1 MAHGNDCNICNICGG
16 ILKNE
21 NGRWRC
27 PYCGAYKS
35 EDVSNEES
43 ILLSNAGQALRLG
56 HFIEAEDLYEDAVGK
71 YPKSSE
77 AHWGLV
83 LARYNIK
90 FEDDFDGRKLPT
102 CCAAVMESLLED
114 KDYRAALSCARVDE
128 ADYYRSQAQKIEDYR
143 KEWAEKA
150 CKEPSY
156 DVFLSYKDS
165 DPENGIERTED
176 SREVSDLYTYL
187 SSEKGYRVFYSRV
200 SLKDKA
206 GEKYEPYIYH
216 ALSTA
221 SVMIVYGSKAEYFES
236 TWIKNEWTRYLKLM
250 REGKKAD
257 GSLIV
262 AYKDMSPSE
271 LPRRLAELQGLD
283 AGSKTFYTD
292 VARQIEKIKASPIEK
307 SKSDSFSPQK
317 PAQEVENARYEILDA
332 VEQIYRKNGL
342 QKCNSEASR
351 FEALLQ
357 YSMLQIAKSDRD
369 FDKKEAELIAGFAL
383 RDSLFNYMKS
393 ANSGIDSW
401 EDLYRAPSEK
411 QKKVLQSLSYNMEI
425 NKIKNKFAKAVGRT
439 DDPDEADKYLDS
451 INQNWLTILNS
462 VISADGVRSKQE
474 TGAGCLITDVLD
486 DARRE
491 VWKRRERIRKK
502 ASRKP
507 LSAGAKKCIRL
518 LIASAVL
525 VTALGAISWR
535 GASYCRK
542 TSLSYREVSGGYEV
556 YCNSDYEGG
565 ATLTIPAKRNGKN
578 VVAVASSGFRG
589 RAEIEGVVLPDTI
602 RSIGKDAFSGC
613 TNLVRI
619 SFPDGLEKIGDG
631 AFSGTAVEAVE
642 LPDSVRSIGKNAFT
656 DCTQLTSIT
665 LASGLQKIGD
675 GAFSGTGLET
685 VFLPETVKAV
695 GDNAFGNCANLSVVR
710 IAQDNVIPS
719 TWAKTWNSN
728 MTAAISFVYC
738 CTLDYTSADESGSST
753 IYFDPTSVPVFPIPA
768 RQGYSFLGWLNGE
781 IAVSDSAGKSVS
793 SEIIDCSCTL
803 TPGWEPKE
811 NQITFNANGGKGT
824 MGKLTVLSDHSEKLL
839 ANQFAKEGYRFL
851 GWSPAKDATRATH
864 GDGAVYRMGTSSVTL
879 YAVWEAVENRITFDS
894 NGGNG
899 TMDSQAILSDHSA
912 VLLTNRFT
920 RTGYFFIGWA
930 TAKDARE
937 AAYGNGETYTIGTK
951 SVTLYAVW
959 LKNSYAI
966 TLRNDS
972 SKNSVVITDEKPYSD
987 AINPEL
993 DVMELA
999 RNGYTQ
1005 VLITIAF
1012 DCCEIDDGYQDVEI
1026 CTVSG
1031 KSLATTTVEHGS
1043 GLFASTTWGIEQ
1055 CSFTIS
1061 LTDLESDGAFV
1072 VKWGAH
1078 GKLDDD
1084 WKLGC
1089 TEISIT
1095 VAAPK

>member
-1 MAHGNDCNICNICGG
+1 MSENTCNVCGANL
-16 ILKNE
+16 IYKD
-21 NGRWRC
+21 GRWVC
-27 PYCGAYKS
+27 PACGAYK
-35 EDVSNEES
+35 EEEISNEEVT
-43 ILLSNAGQALRLG
+43 LLYNASQKLRLAS
-56 HFIEAEDLYEDAVGK
+56 FDDAEELYADIVKK
-71 YPKSSE
+71 YPKNSE

-83 LARYNIK
+83 LSHYGIK
-90 FEDDFDGRKLPT
+90 YEDDYDGRKLPT
-102 CCAAVMESLLED
+102 CYAATMESFLDD
-114 KDYRAALSCARVDE
+114 KEYLAALSCAPDAKVK
-128 ADYYRSQAQKIEDYR
+128 AYYAEQGKIIEKNR
-143 KEWAEKA
+143 IEWYEKA
-150 CKEPSY
+150 SKEPAY
-156 DVFLSYKDS
+156 DVFLCFKDS
-165 DPENGIERTED
+165 DKENNIERTDD
-176 SREVSDLYTYL
+176 SFEVADLYIFL
-187 SSEKGYRVFYSRV
+187 SDKGYRVFFSRV
-200 SLKDKA
+200 SLRDKT
-206 GEKYEPYIYH
+206 GDKYEPYIYN
-216 ALSTA
+216 ALNTA
-221 SVMIVYGSKAEYFES
+221 SVMLVYGSKPEYFES
-236 TWIKNEWTRYLKLM
+236 VWMKNEWTRYLKLM

-307 SKSDSFSPQK
+307 SKSDSFSSQK

-351 FEALLQ
+351 FEVLLQ

-474 TGAGCLITDVLD
+474 TGAGCLIADVLD

-525 VTALGAISWR
+525 VTVLGAISWR

-675 GAFSGTGLET
+675 SAFSGTGLET

-695 GDNAFGNCANLSVVR
+695 GDNAFGNCANLSVIR

-1095 VAAPK
+1095 VAVPK

>member
-1 MAHGNDCNICNICGG
+1 MSENTCNVCGANL
-16 ILKNE
+16 IYKD
-21 NGRWRC
+21 GRWVC
-27 PYCGAYKS
+27 PACGAYK
-35 EDVSNEES
+35 EEEISNEEVT
-43 ILLSNAGQALRLG
+43 LLYNASQKLRLAS
-56 HFIEAEDLYEDAVGK
+56 FDDAEELYADIVKK
-71 YPKSSE
+71 YPKNSE

-83 LARYNIK
+83 LSRYGIK
-90 FEDDFDGRKLPT
+90 YEDDYDGRKLPT
-102 CCAAVMESLLED
+102 CYAATMESFLSD
-114 KDYRAALSCARVDE
+114 KEYLAALSCAPDAKVK
-128 ADYYRSQAQKIEDYR
+128 AYYEEQGKIIEKNR
-143 KEWAEKA
+143 IEWCEKA
-150 CKEPSY
+150 SKEPAY
-156 DVFLSYKDS
+156 DVFLCFKDS
-165 DPENGIERTED
+165 DKENNIERTDD
-176 SREVSDLYTYL
+176 SFEVADLYIFL
-187 SSEKGYRVFYSRV
+187 SDKGYRVFFSRV
-200 SLKDKA
+200 SLRDKT
-206 GEKYEPYIYH
+206 GDKYEPYIYN
-216 ALSTA
+216 ALNTA
-221 SVMIVYGSKAEYFES
+221 SVMLVYGSKPEYFES
-236 TWIKNEWTRYLKLM
+236 VWMKNEWTRYLKLM

-271 LPRRLAELQGLD
+271 LPRRLAGLQGLD

-401 EDLYRAPSEK
+401 EDLYRAPPEK
-411 QKKVLQSLSYNMEI
+411 QKKVLQSLSYNVEI

-474 TGAGCLITDVLD
+474 TGAGCLIADVLD

-565 ATLTIPAKRNGKN
+565 ATLTIPAKRNEKN

-675 GAFSGTGLET
+675 SAFSGTGLET
-685 VFLPETVKAV
+685 IFLPETVKAV
-695 GDNAFGNCANLSVVR
+695 GDNAFGNCANLSVIR

-753 IYFDPTSVPVFPIPA
+753 IYFDPTSIPVFPIPA

-912 VLLTNRFT
+912 VLLTR
-920 RTGYFFIGWA
+920 A
-930 TAKDARE
+930 
-937 AAYGNGETYTIGTK
+937 
-951 SVTLYAVW
+951 
-959 LKNSYAI
+959 
-966 TLRNDS
+966 
-972 SKNSVVITDEKPYSD
+972 
-987 AINPEL
+987 
-993 DVMELA
+993 
-999 RNGYTQ
+999 
-1005 VLITIAF
+1005 
-1012 DCCEIDDGYQDVEI
+1012 C
-1026 CTVSG
+1026 
-1031 KSLATTTVEHGS
+1031 
-1043 GLFASTTWGIEQ
+1043 
-1055 CSFTIS
+1055 
-1061 LTDLESDGAFV
+1061 
-1072 VKWGAH
+1072 
-1078 GKLDDD
+1078 
-1084 WKLGC
+1084 
-1089 TEISIT
+1089 
-1095 VAAPK
+1095 